1 MRLIKK
7 KKEEEIII
15 FISKSYFE
23 LINQD
28 PNKKIIYKIKSNL
41 IDNFIFRFI
50 WLHFILPFELKILG
64 VKILFSSLNYC
75 PILIR
80 LFDIKSILFIHTVM
94 PWEYP
99 ELLPGSYLKNKF
111 IKKLME
117 ISILSSQKIIVPSLY
132 AKSNIANKVKK
143 RSFSYKSC

>member
-1 MRLIKK
+1 M
-7 KKEEEIII
+7 
-15 FISKSYFE
+15 
-23 LINQD
+23 
-28 PNKKIIYKIKSNL
+28 

-111 IKKLME
+111 IKKANGNFN
-117 ISILSSQKIIVPSLY
+117 IILTKNNSSPLY

-143 RSFSYKSC
+143 DPSVIKVVNLAQITL